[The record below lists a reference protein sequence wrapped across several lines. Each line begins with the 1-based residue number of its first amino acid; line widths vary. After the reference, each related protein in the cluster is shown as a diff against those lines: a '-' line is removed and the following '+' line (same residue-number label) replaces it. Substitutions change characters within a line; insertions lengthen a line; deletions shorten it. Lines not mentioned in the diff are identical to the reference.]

1 MLNLSVR
8 TKIFSLIALF
18 SLVIVGISVSSALS
32 SRSVSTELQNLS
44 NQSLDL
50 IKNLERSRQLLLQQ
64 SVEFERGFFQVSI
77 ARAIWEGADTTLI
90 TESEDKFKNFADELL
105 ESIENVKS
113 TLAVMPANNSLDTI
127 LEKISV
133 LEERQATFL
142 EASFETYNWW
152 TQLNIM
158 RSSGPRRAAAE
169 SLTAVNNQMEEII
182 KAIDE
187 YSDIVTENENK
198 KLDQTIYASAILA
211 AALIIG
217 GILVSIVI
225 VNGICGPLIKA
236 VKRAEGIA
244 AGDLAQPKIN
254 STRKDE
260 IGLLETA
267 MDKLV
272 VQLSSILHDVADS
285 SAMLTNAANDLNR
298 ITGESSKMVDRQ
310 QAETNMISQAVQEIQ
325 STAVHVSE
333 STVDASQAAHDA
345 ENAANEGTAIVI
357 ETINSIQHLATEI
370 ASSADTINELQANTK
385 EISNI
390 LNVILGI
397 AEQTNLLALNAAIEA
412 ARAGE
417 QGRGFAVV
425 ADEVRHLAQN
435 TQDATQQIERMIVLL
450 QSGTASAVK
459 AMASSHQRS
468 TDAVNQVKHEE
479 ESLRNINQ
487 SVSKIRD
494 MNDRISATAEEQASV
509 TAEVGRNVANIT
521 EISAKTTES
530 IHSINHSAEQLANLA
545 TQLSAKISY
554 FKV

>member
-8 TKIFSLIALF
+8 TKILSLIALF

-32 SRSVSTELQNLS
+32 SKSVSSELQSLS

-77 ARAIWEGADTTLI
+77 AKSIGGYGTELI
-90 TESEDKFKNFADELL
+90 AESEEKFKTYTDELL
-105 ESIENVKS
+105 ISIENVKA
-113 TLAVMPANNSLDTI
+113 TLAVMPENDGLNTL
-127 LEKISV
+127 LEKINT
-133 LEERQATFL
+133 LEEQQAAFL
-142 EASFETYNWW
+142 EASVETYSWW
-152 TQLNIM
+152 VKLNTM
-158 RSSGPRRAAAE
+158 RASKPRRAADE
-169 SLTAVNNQMEEII
+169 SLIAVNNQMEDII
-182 KAIDE
+182 TAINE
-187 YSDIVTENENK
+187 YNIIVTQNQNK
-198 KLDQTIYASAILA
+198 KLDQTIYTSAILA
-211 AALIIG
+211 AVLIIG
-217 GILVSIVI
+217 GILVSIII

-254 STRKDE
+254 SSRKDE

-285 SAMLTNAANDLNR
+285 SAMLTKAANSLNR
-298 ITGESSKMVDRQ
+298 ITDESSNMVDRQ
-310 QAETNMISQAVQEIQ
+310 QSETNLISQAVQEIQ

-345 ENAANEGTAIVI
+345 ENAANEGTAIVV
-357 ETINSIQHLATEI
+357 ETINSIQQLATEI

-385 EISNI
+385 EISSI

-435 TQDATQQIERMIVLL
+435 TQDATQQIEKMIVLL
-450 QSGTASAVK
+450 QNGTASAVK

-509 TAEVGRNVANIT
+509 TAEVSRNVANIT
-521 EISAKTTES
+521 EISAQTTKS
-530 IHSINHSAEQLANLA
+530 IHAISDSAEQLANLA